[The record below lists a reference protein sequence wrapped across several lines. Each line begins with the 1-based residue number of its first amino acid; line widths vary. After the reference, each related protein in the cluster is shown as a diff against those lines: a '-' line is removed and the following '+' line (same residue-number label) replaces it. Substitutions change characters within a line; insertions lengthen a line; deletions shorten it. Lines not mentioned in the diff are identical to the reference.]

1 MRRFVEIINTASE
14 KLAYELISP
23 DAVFQVPG
31 RADPLRGPRW
41 LPCSD
46 WDDAK
51 RLSRFSMDARRDD
64 SRRRHGRC
72 PPHYARYA
80 SWHLLRRTPPTG
92 KTIAVQAMSFYRLS
106 SGQFIEERG
115 QPDLLWVA
123 PANCRCAYSGWQR
136 LRIASDN
143 GEYQAASSLV
153 PAGVAQPTRAM
164 KPTCED

>member
-51 RLSRFSMDARRDD
+51 RLFN
-64 SRRRHGRC
+64 GRSK
-72 PPHYARYA
+72 R
-80 SWHLLRRTPPTG
+80 
-92 KTIAVQAMSFYRLS
+92 
-106 SGQFIEERG
+106 
-115 QPDLLWVA
+115 
-123 PANCRCAYSGWQR
+123 
-136 LRIASDN
+136 
-143 GEYQAASSLV
+143 
-153 PAGVAQPTRAM
+153 
-164 KPTCED
+164 